1 MGRCRGGCAGD
12 KAMTKAAVVSIVFL
26 SVTVALAQPGQS
38 PQGAWLQDGI
48 KWSKAP
54 KEINP
59 KLSSGRAAIAYFGRD
74 HKFSLIYATVNRV
87 QREYEIICNGCGQ
100 VVYLG
105 SWELAEK
112 TIKVKYRL
120 VSRTVQIIGEQLP
133 GPVQEDSAK
142 IEGDAVVFL
151 GHSFH
156 RSTALEANVKEFV
169 PPVPH

>member
-1 MGRCRGGCAGD
+1 
-12 KAMTKAAVVSIVFL
+12 MTKAAVASVVL
-26 SVTVALAQPGQS
+26 WSVTVALAQPSQA

-59 KLSSGRAAIAYFGRD
+59 KLSYGRAAIAYFGPD
-74 HKFSLIYATVNRV
+74 YTFSLIYATVNRV
-87 QREYEIICNGCGQ
+87 QGEYEVICNGCGQ
-100 VVYLG
+100 VVYSG

-120 VSRTVQIIGEQLP
+120 VSRTIQVSGEQLP
-133 GPVQEDSAK
+133 GPVKEDAAK

-156 RSTALEANVKEFV
+156 RSTALDASVKEFI
-169 PPVPH
+169 PAAQ